1 MNSVR
6 SSTTRLCAHRWSQ
19 TGFTLI
25 EILVVVLVV
34 SILMGVVASSFS
46 GSDREQTFR
55 GYSERLALR
64 IEFARDKALQS
75 NREWGVF
82 LDEDGV
88 RFAEFDEIN
97 AIWSPRA
104 DKPFNADAY
113 DRNVEFELV
122 IEDLPGN
129 LQAPEDPDEEIPNI
143 VLFSSGETTP
153 FEISVIP
160 IDWDTRPWL
169 LTSDGFTRTAVTRS
183 EES

>member
-1 MNSVR
+1 MRVHTSCSR
-6 SSTTRLCAHRWSQ
+6 
-19 TGFTLI
+19 GFTLI

-46 GSDREQTFR
+46 GSDREQTLR

-82 LDEDGV
+82 LDEEGV

-97 AIWSPRA
+97 ALWSPRSG
-104 DKPFNADAY
+104 KPFNADPY
-113 DRNVEFELV
+113 DHNVEFSV
-122 IEDLPGN
+122 SVEDLPGT
-129 LQAPEDPDEEIPNI
+129 LQAPEDPDEDIPDI

-153 FEISVIP
+153 FEITISPVE
-160 IDWDTRPWL
+160 WETRPWL
-169 LTSDGFTRTAVTRS
+169 LTSDGFTRTAASRGDET
-183 EES
+183 

>member
-1 MNSVR
+1 MISIR
-6 SSTTRLCAHRWSQ
+6 SSTTRLDPCRWSQ

-88 RFAEFDEIN
+88 RFAEFDEVN
-97 AIWSPRA
+97 AIWSPRG

-169 LTSDGFTRTAVTRS
+169 LTSDGFTRTAITRS

>member
-1 MNSVR
+1 MSVYT
-6 SSTTRLCAHRWSQ
+6 SSSR
-19 TGFTLI
+19 GFTLI

-46 GSDREQTFR
+46 GSDREQTLR

-82 LDEDGV
+82 IDEEGV

-97 AIWSPRA
+97 ALWSMRG
-104 DKPFNADAY
+104 DKPFNADPY
-113 DRNVEFELV
+113 DRQVELSV
-122 IEDLPGN
+122 SVEDLPGT
-129 LQAPEDPDEEIPNI
+129 LQAPEDPDEDIPNI

-153 FEISVIP
+153 FEITIAPV
-160 IDWDTRPWL
+160 DWETRTWL
-169 LTSDGFTRTAVTRS
+169 LTSDGFTRTAATRGDDV
-183 EES
+183 